1 MRKDVTLFLR
11 DAADSLRDLALRAPE
26 IANELRR
33 LADDLDEEADREG
46 NRPRKDDAAD

>member
-1 MRKDVTLFLR
+1 MRLR
-11 DAADSLRDLALRAPE
+11 PLRDLASRAPE

-33 LADDLDEEADREG
+33 LADDLDEEAKRG